1 MICQLFQ
8 LREANRASLFFLKKK
23 SKITF
28 QMKSIEHQL
37 SIEDANL
44 LIVCLDLKKNG
55 KCYPICDAKTS
66 EYKSNI
72 VQMLESS
79 KQTSTLCFVDPQER
93 KELHNATLCKLV

>member
-1 MICQLFQ
+1 MIR
-8 LREANRASLFFLKKK
+8 LRLTKSTFLDPRIL
-23 SKITF
+23 SE
-28 QMKSIEHQL
+28 MSHNQL